1 MPAGRYHVPA
11 MTTAT
16 SGRINVG
23 KNVVEI
29 QGVDLWLEDGISILA
44 GIDWTVGP
52 GQHWALLGPNGSGK
66 SSLLSIVGARRFP
79 SRGRV
84 TVLGEEFGKTSM
96 WDLRERIGVVDPASP
111 TYDWFTVEEIVLTG
125 LTGTVQPRWD
135 CYGDADRFKAA
146 AMLAEVGF
154 DVSPDREIKTCSQ
167 GERQR
172 VRIARA
178 LMSDPPLMLLDEPC
192 TGLDLPAREAMLAT
206 LARLAANR
214 PELATVFVSHHLEEL
229 PPTTTHALL
238 LRDGGVVACGEV
250 DRVIT
255 SACATACFGLPVT
268 VGRSDGRWTA
278 RAAAGWTVGD

>member
-1 MPAGRYHVPA
+1 MR
-11 MTTAT
+11 
-16 SGRINVG
+16 SNVIE
-23 KNVVEI
+23 VE
-29 QGVDLWLEDGISILA
+29 GVDLWLEDGVSLLA
-44 GIDWTVGP
+44 GIDWTVRP
-52 GQHWALLGPNGSGK
+52 GEQWALLGPNGSGK

-79 SRGRV
+79 SRGKV
-84 TVLGEEFGKTSM
+84 SVLGEQFGKTSM

-135 CYGDADRFKAA
+135 CYGDADRIKAA

-154 DVSPDREIKTCSQ
+154 DVAPDREIKSCSQ

-178 LMSDPPLMLLDEPC
+178 LMSNPPLMLLDEPC

-229 PPTTTHALL
+229 PSTTTHALL
-238 LRDGGVVACGEV
+238 LRDGRVVASGAVDEV
-250 DRVIT
+250 VT
-255 SACATACFGLPVT
+255 SACASACFGLPVT
-268 VGRSDGRWTA
+268 VARAEGRWTA
-278 RAAAGWTVGD
+278 RAGAGWAVGAQTIGVRG

>member
-1 MPAGRYHVPA
+1 MD
-11 MTTAT
+11 
-16 SGRINVG
+16 VG
-23 KNVVEI
+23 GTVVEI
-29 QGVDLWLEDGISILA
+29 SGVDLWLEDGVSILG
-44 GIDWTVGP
+44 GIDWSVRP

-84 TVLGEEFGKTSM
+84 SVLGEEFGKTSM
-96 WDLRERIGVVDPASP
+96 WDLRERIGIVDPATP

-135 CYGDADRFKAA
+135 RYGEADRAKAA
-146 AMLAEVGF
+146 VILAEVGF
-154 DVSPDREIKTCSQ
+154 AGSPDREIKTCSH

-178 LMSDPPLMLLDEPC
+178 LMSDPPLLLLDEPC

-206 LARLAANR
+206 LARLAATR

-229 PPTTTHALL
+229 PVTTSHALL
-238 LRDGGVVACGEV
+238 LRDGRVVASGEV
-250 DRVIT
+250 DEVIT
-255 SACATACFGLPVT
+255 SACATACFGLLVT
-268 VGRSDGRWTA
+268 VARADGRWTA
-278 RAAAGWTVGD
+278 RAAASWTEGS